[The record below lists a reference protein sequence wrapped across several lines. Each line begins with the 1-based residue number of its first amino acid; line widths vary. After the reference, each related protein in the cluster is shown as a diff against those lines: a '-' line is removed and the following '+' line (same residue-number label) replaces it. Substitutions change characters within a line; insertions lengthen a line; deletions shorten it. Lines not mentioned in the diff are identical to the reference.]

1 MRRRVGTLVVVGV
14 AAGLLLSG
22 VFWAGAVSPANE
34 HFDRTWAR
42 TDQPVATG
50 QVSRTWMWGPD
61 GFTGEEQERYS
72 ESPGGQR
79 AVQYFD
85 KARMEL
91 TNPAGDSGS
100 IWYVTNGLL
109 VVELITGN
117 MQVGD
122 ASFLQR
128 QPAVVNVAG
137 DADDPTG
144 PSYSTFGVLR
154 NAAPAGV
161 GTTLTN
167 RVSRMGQVSA
177 DPALA
182 SQGMSVAVV
191 DDVTNHAIA
200 TPFWSFMNS
209 SGTVW
214 DGAAY
219 IQAALFENAYFA
231 TGRPV
236 TEAYWANVKVGGAYQ
251 DVLMQCFE
259 RRCLTYN
266 PANAPEWRV
275 EAGNVGRHY
284 HAWRYGQPGG
294 SPTATATATG
304 TPDTATD
311 YESAI
316 TWGGEFVPGPFFYD
330 PHEIVID
337 AQGHL
342 WLADTNNHRIVEF
355 DANGVQLRTIGAEGI
370 EGKGELQFTRP
381 TDIAFDAD
389 GNIYVA
395 EFDGHRIQK
404 ISPQGEFIKTWG
416 KLGSALGEFNRP
428 AGLAISEDMLY
439 VTDFNNHRVQIFDL
453 DGMFRGYWGRLGTG
467 NSEFDQPSGIAIDP
481 AGNVLVVEYVNS
493 RIQKFDATGL
503 YLGQFGSAGAGP
515 GQFASPWGIAID
527 PGGTMYVAEIGNKRV
542 QVLAANGDYIRHWG
556 SEGSGPGQ
564 FKAARGVAVDGDGGV
579 WTVEGRDARVQK
591 FTSQGAYLYEFRDG
605 RRGRFGALA
614 GIEVDGL
621 DRVLVPDGLPGY
633 ARVQIYA
640 NDGTPIIDMSP
651 PAPPGNT
658 QEFLRAPVDIA
669 LAPGGDYYILDENVV
684 RRYSPTWEFVSAFGG
699 TLAAPQAIAIS
710 SSGDVFIADTG
721 NNMVQKFNA
730 DGFLIKTWG
739 TTGTGDGQFDALSG
753 IAVFG
758 SRVYVADTNNSRIQV
773 FDLDGAYIDQWG
785 SLGAGDGELYL
796 PIGIAA
802 DGDGFLYVVDHGI
815 GRIQKFNSEGA
826 FVAVWGSTGDAVGQL
841 NAPWGVAVD
850 QRGWVYVTEV
860 GGYRVQA
867 FRPVD

>member
-1 MRRRVGTLVVVGV
+1 
-14 AAGLLLSG
+14 
-22 VFWAGAVSPANE
+22 
-34 HFDRTWAR
+34 
-42 TDQPVATG
+42 
-50 QVSRTWMWGPD
+50 
-61 GFTGEEQERYS
+61 
-72 ESPGGQR
+72 
-79 AVQYFD
+79 
-85 KARMEL
+85 
-91 TNPAGDSGS
+91 
-100 IWYVTNGLL
+100 
-109 VVELITGN
+109 
-117 MQVGD
+117 
-122 ASFLQR
+122 
-128 QPAVVNVAG
+128 
-137 DADDPTG
+137 
-144 PSYSTFGVLR
+144 
-154 NAAPAGV
+154 
-161 GTTLTN
+161 
-167 RVSRMGQVSA
+167 
-177 DPALA
+177 
-182 SQGMSVAVV
+182 
-191 DDVTNHAIA
+191 
-200 TPFWSFMNS
+200 
-209 SGTVW
+209 
-214 DGAAY
+214 
-219 IQAALFENAYFA
+219 
-231 TGRPV
+231 
-236 TEAYWANVKVGGAYQ
+236 
-251 DVLMQCFE
+251 
-259 RRCLTYN
+259 
-266 PANAPEWRV
+266 
-275 EAGNVGRHY
+275 
-284 HAWRYGQPGG
+284 
-294 SPTATATATG
+294 
-304 TPDTATD
+304 
-311 YESAI
+311 
-316 TWGGEFVPGPFFYD
+316 
-330 PHEIVID
+330 
-337 AQGHL
+337 
-342 WLADTNNHRIVEF
+342 
-355 DANGVQLRTIGAEGI
+355 
-370 EGKGELQFTRP
+370 
-381 TDIAFDAD
+381 
-389 GNIYVA
+389 
-395 EFDGHRIQK
+395 
-404 ISPQGEFIKTWG
+404 
-416 KLGSALGEFNRP
+416 
-428 AGLAISEDMLY
+428 
-439 VTDFNNHRVQIFDL
+439 
-453 DGMFRGYWGRLGTG
+453 
-467 NSEFDQPSGIAIDP
+467 
-481 AGNVLVVEYVNS
+481 
-493 RIQKFDATGL
+493 
-503 YLGQFGSAGAGP
+503 
-515 GQFASPWGIAID
+515 
-527 PGGTMYVAEIGNKRV
+527 MYVAEIGNKRV

-730 DGFLIKTWG
+730 DGSLIKTWG